1 MKVAV
6 RCAAVAA
13 ACVAAAL
20 TAGAA
25 SAGPGAVSPY
35 DGGGVAT
42 TPAVSPA
49 LVTGLFGLTVDLGS
63 FGVGEAE
70 LATAG
75 PTAASSSANGATLT
89 VDDNLLDCPT
99 AQFTSIQ
106 AAVTAA
112 PAGAMI
118 KVCRG
123 TYIEQVVITKNGLTL
138 YSVPDLA
145 ARIQA
150 PPAMSPGNK
159 SIVTVTG
166 AQDVTIRHFTIAG
179 PGGGPCDSLEYG
191 VRVDGGGSAL
201 ITDNHITDIRDSP
214 FGGCQ
219 NGVGVLVGRNSQSTY
234 GTATVVHNLIDNY
247 QKGGVVVDGQLA
259 PGSTPS
265 NAEVAFNEIAGI
277 GPTPVI
283 AQNGIQVSRG
293 AIANVHHNVV
303 HDNVYSLSPFF
314 GEGILLFETA
324 TSQAT
329 IHHNKVYENADG
341 IGLYDT
347 QNIEVGWNYSHH
359 NLFYEGLYAD
369 PDTREN
375 VIEHNKLVYNA
386 DVDCYDDTAGPYAGA
401 SWNHWLQDLGYTE
414 NKPGLCKHATP

>member
-1 MKVAV
+1 
-6 RCAAVAA
+6 
-13 ACVAAAL
+13 VAAAL

-25 SAGPGAVSPY
+25 TAGPGSVSPY

-49 LVTGLFGLTVDLGS
+49 LFTSLLSLGVDLGS
-63 FGVGEAE
+63 FGVSDAE

-75 PTAASSSANGATLT
+75 PTASSSSSSTGSLLT
-89 VDDNLLDCPT
+89 VDDNLLDCPN

-112 PAGAMI
+112 PPGAKI

-123 TYIEQVVITKNGLTL
+123 TYIEQVVITTSGLTL

-145 ARIQA
+145 AVIKA
-150 PPAMSPGNK
+150 PPAMLPGNK

-166 AQDVTIRHFTIAG
+166 AQDVTLRHFTIAG

-191 VRVDGGGSAL
+191 VRIDGGGSAL
-201 ITDNHITDIRDSP
+201 VTDNHITDIRDTP

-219 NGVGVLVGRNSQSTY
+219 NGVAVLVGRNSQNTY
-234 GTATVVHNLIDNY
+234 GSATVVHNLIDNY
-247 QKGGVVVDGQLA
+247 QKGGIVVDGQLA
-259 PGSTPS
+259 ANAPPS
-265 NAEVAFNEIAGI
+265 HAEVAFNEVAGV
-277 GPTPVI
+277 GPTPVL

-293 AIANVHHNVV
+293 AYANVHHNVV
-303 HDNVYSLSPFF
+303 YGNVYSLFPFY

-324 TSQAT
+324 TTQTT
-329 IHHNKVYENADG
+329 IHHNKVYDNADG

-347 QNIEVGWNYSHH
+347 QNIEVGWNHSHD
-359 NLFYEGLYAD
+359 NAPYEGLYAD

-375 VIEHNKLVYNA
+375 VIEHNKLVFNA
-386 DVDCYDDTAGPYAGA
+386 DVDCYDDTAGPYPGA
-401 SWNHWLQDLGYTE
+401 SWNHWIQDLGNTE